1 MNFKITAVRIE
12 PMAGVDRNKYFSNV
26 QCFVNGLANGG
37 EITAFLHGK
46 HQTLNIAKAE
56 IFCATAH
63 FNNEAYFIN
72 AKECTPL
79 PRRGSFKDLWF
90 LLKKWWFFR
99 QNTF

>member
-12 PMAGVDRNKYFSNV
+12 AMAGEDRNKYFSNV
-26 QCFVNGLANGG
+26 QCFINGLANGG

-46 HQTLNIAKAE
+46 HQTLEIANPE
-56 IFCATAH
+56 IFHATAH
-63 FNNEAYFIN
+63 FNNEVFLIN
-72 AKECTPL
+72 TKECMPL
-79 PRRGSFKDLWF
+79 PRRGSFMDLWI